1 MEKTWLIMKNDLTTR
16 DFIQSHGERLGLNWQ
31 AGQAGENRL
40 LQNEKVM
47 TGIPIAGYLNLV
59 KPNRVQVLGPEEVEY
74 LEQLGE
80 NSHKDAVARLFKCE
94 PAMIIFAG
102 ITNNGSIE
110 HEFVELANQTDTPL
124 LHSSL
129 ASNELTELLQYH
141 LSRLLGD
148 SKIMHGVF
156 MEVMGIGVLLTGPS
170 GIGKSELALEL
181 ISRGH
186 RLIADDAPE
195 FRRSAPKT
203 IRGRSPALLKDFLE
217 VRGLGVLNIR
227 AMFGDNSIVE
237 TKRLQLIV
245 HIDTLLDNTNSDSS
259 LWEVDRIGG
268 SKRKQCI
275 LEVEI
280 PEVQIP
286 VAPGRNVAVIIEA
299 AVRNHVLY
307 LNGYNAADD
316 FIKRQQKLIDGE

>member
-1 MEKTWLIMKNDLTTR
+1 MKNDLTTR

-102 ITNNGSIE
+102 ITNNGGIE
-110 HEFVELANQTDTPL
+110 HEFAELANQTNTPL

>member
-1 MEKTWLIMKNDLTTR
+1 MKNDLTTR

-102 ITNNGSIE
+102 ITNNDGIE
-110 HEFVELANQTDTPL
+110 HEFVELANQTNTPL

-203 IRGRSPALLKDFLE
+203 IRGRSPVLLKDFLE

-259 LWEVDRIGG
+259 LWEVDRISG
-268 SKRKQCI
+268 SKRKQSI

>member
-1 MEKTWLIMKNDLTTR
+1 MSNDLTIR
-16 DFIQSHGERLGLNWQ
+16 DFIQSHGERLGLIWQ
-31 AGQAGENRL
+31 AGQEGEQRL
-40 LQNEKVM
+40 LQSDRTE
-47 TGIPIAGYLNLV
+47 TGAPIAGYLNLV
-59 KPNRVQVLGPEEVEY
+59 KPNQVQVLGPEEVKY
-74 LEQLGE
+74 LNQLKK
-80 NSHKDAVARLFKCE
+80 NSHKDAMTRLFKCE

-102 ITNNGSIE
+102 ISNQIEIDNNFIE
-110 HEFVELANQTDTPL
+110 AANNAQTPL
-124 LHSSL
+124 LYSPI

-141 LSRLLGD
+141 LGRLLGD

-195 FRRSAPKT
+195 FRRSAPDT

-217 VRGLGVLNIR
+217 VRGLGILNVR
-227 AMFGDNSIVE
+227 AMFGDASIVE
-237 TKRLQLIV
+237 TKRLRLIV
-245 HIDTLLDNTNSDSS
+245 HIDTITDDT
-259 LWEVDRIGG
+259 LWEIDRIGG
-268 SKRKQCI
+268 SQRKKTI
-275 LEVEI
+275 LDVKI

-316 FIKRQQKLIDGE
+316 FIKRQQKLIDE

>member
-1 MEKTWLIMKNDLTTR
+1 MKNDLTTR

-110 HEFVELANQTDTPL
+110 HEFVEIANQTDTPL

-195 FRRSAPKT
+195 FTPK
-203 IRGRSPALLKDFLE
+203 LF
-217 VRGLGVLNIR
+217 GVV
-227 AMFGDNSIVE
+227 A
-237 TKRLQLIV
+237 RL
-245 HIDTLLDNTNSDSS
+245 
-259 LWEVDRIGG
+259 
-268 SKRKQCI
+268 
-275 LEVEI
+275 
-280 PEVQIP
+280 
-286 VAPGRNVAVIIEA
+286 
-299 AVRNHVLY
+299 Y
-307 LNGYNAADD
+307 
-316 FIKRQQKLIDGE
+316 

>member
-1 MEKTWLIMKNDLTTR
+1 MNNDLTTR

-31 AGQAGENRL
+31 AGQKGESRL
-40 LQNEKVM
+40 LQNEKSIS
-47 TGIPIAGYLNLV
+47 GIPIAGFLNLV
-59 KPNRVQVLGPEEVEY
+59 KPNQVQVLGPEEVKY
-74 LEQLGE
+74 LEQLGK
-80 NSHKDAVARLFKCE
+80 NSYKDAISRLFECE

-102 ITNNGSIE
+102 ITSSNEIE
-110 HEFVELANQTDTPL
+110 NAFVEKANQTNTPL
-124 LHSSL
+124 LYSSL
-129 ASNELTELLQYH
+129 TSNELTELLQYH
-141 LSRLLGD
+141 LGRLLGD

-195 FRRSAPKT
+195 FRRSAPDT

-217 VRGLGVLNIR
+217 VRGLGILNIR
-227 AMFGDNSIVE
+227 AMFGDSSIVE
-237 TKRLQLIV
+237 TKRLRLIV
-245 HIDTLLDNTNSDSS
+245 HIDTLLDNSKSDTK
-259 LWEVDRIGG
+259 LWEIDRIGG
-268 SKRKQCI
+268 SQRKKSI
-275 LEVEI
+275 LDVDI

>member
-1 MEKTWLIMKNDLTTR
+1 MNTDLKVR
-16 DFIQSHGERLGLNWQ
+16 DFLESHGESLGLLWQ
-31 AGQAGENRL
+31 AGQAGENRQL
-40 LQNEKVM
+40 LNEKAEV
-47 TGIPIAGYLNLV
+47 GVPIAGYLNLV
-59 KPNRVQVLGPEEVEY
+59 KPNQVQVLGPEEVKY
-74 LEQLGE
+74 LAKLKK
-80 NSHKDAVARLFKCE
+80 NSHKDAMARLFKCE

-102 ITNNGSIE
+102 ITKKNNIE
-110 HEFVELANQTDTPL
+110 NEFIELANKTKTPL
-124 LHSSL
+124 LYSHI

-141 LSRLLGD
+141 LVRLLGD

-186 RLIADDAPE
+186 RLVADDAPE
-195 FRRSAPKT
+195 FRRSAPDM
-203 IRGRSPALLKDFLE
+203 IRGRCPALLKDFLE
-217 VRGLGVLNIR
+217 VRGLGILNVR

-237 TKRLQLIV
+237 TKRLRLIV
-245 HIDTLLDNTNSDSS
+245 HIDTLLDNSVSDNT
-259 LWEVDRIGG
+259 LWEIDRIGATH
-268 SKRKQCI
+268 RKKSV
-275 LEVEI
+275 LDVDI

-299 AVRNHVLY
+299 AVRNHVLF

-316 FIKRQQKLIDGE
+316 FIERQQQLIDGD

>member
-1 MEKTWLIMKNDLTTR
+1 
-16 DFIQSHGERLGLNWQ
+16 
-31 AGQAGENRL
+31 
-40 LQNEKVM
+40 
-47 TGIPIAGYLNLV
+47 
-59 KPNRVQVLGPEEVEY
+59 
-74 LEQLGE
+74 
-80 NSHKDAVARLFKCE
+80 
-94 PAMIIFAG
+94 
-102 ITNNGSIE
+102 
-110 HEFVELANQTDTPL
+110 
-124 LHSSL
+124 
-129 ASNELTELLQYH
+129 
-141 LSRLLGD
+141 
-148 SKIMHGVF
+148 
-156 MEVMGIGVLLTGPS
+156 
-170 GIGKSELALEL
+170 
-181 ISRGH
+181 
-186 RLIADDAPE
+186 
-195 FRRSAPKT
+195 
-203 IRGRSPALLKDFLE
+203 
-217 VRGLGVLNIR
+217 
-227 AMFGDNSIVE
+227 MFGDNSIVE

>member
-1 MEKTWLIMKNDLTTR
+1 MKNDLTTR

-31 AGQAGENRL
+31 AGQVGENRL

>member
-1 MEKTWLIMKNDLTTR
+1 MNDDLTTR
-16 DFIQSHGERLGLNWQ
+16 DFIQSHGERLRLNWQ
-31 AGQAGENRL
+31 AGKKGENRL
-40 LQNEKVM
+40 LQNEKSIS
-47 TGIPIAGYLNLV
+47 GIPIAGYLNLV
-59 KPNRVQVLGPEEVEY
+59 KPNQVQVLGPEEVKY
-74 LEQLGE
+74 LDQLGK
-80 NSHKDAVARLFKCE
+80 NSHEDAISRLFNCE

-102 ITNNGSIE
+102 ITKGDDIGNDFIKTAE
-110 HEFVELANQTDTPL
+110 QTNTPL
-124 LHSSL
+124 LYSTL

-141 LSRLLGD
+141 LGRLLGD

-195 FRRSAPKT
+195 FKRSAPDT

-217 VRGLGVLNIR
+217 VRGLGILNIR
-227 AMFGDNSIVE
+227 AMFGDSSIVE
-237 TKRLQLIV
+237 TKRLRLIV
-245 HIDTLLDNTNSDSS
+245 HIDTLLDNNNSDTKI
-259 LWEVDRIGG
+259 WEIDRIGG
-268 SKRKQCI
+268 SQCKKSI
-275 LEVEI
+275 LNVDI

-316 FIKRQQKLIDGE
+316 FIKRQQKLIDGD

>member
-1 MEKTWLIMKNDLTTR
+1 MDNNLTIR
-16 DFIQSHGERLGLNWQ
+16 DFIQSHGERLGLCWQ
-31 AGQAGENRL
+31 AGQKGENRL
-40 LQNEKVM
+40 LQNEKSQ

-59 KPNRVQVLGPEEVEY
+59 KPNQVQVLGPEEVKY
-74 LEQLGE
+74 LNQLGK
-80 NSHKDAVARLFKCE
+80 NSNKDAISRLFKCK

-102 ITNNGSIE
+102 ITNNAEIE
-110 HEFVELANQTDTPL
+110 QEFIETANQTDTPL
-124 LHSSL
+124 LYSNL
-129 ASNELTELLQYH
+129 ASSELIELLQYH
-141 LSRLLGD
+141 LGRLLGN

-181 ISRGH
+181 INRGH

-195 FRRSAPKT
+195 FRRSAPNT
-203 IRGRSPALLKDFLE
+203 IRGRSPVLLKDFLE
-217 VRGLGVLNIR
+217 VRGLGILNVR
-227 AMFGDNSIVE
+227 AMFGDNSVVE
-237 TKRLQLIV
+237 TKRLRLIV
-245 HIDTLLDNTNSDSS
+245 NLDTIPDNSASEKT
-259 LWEVDRIGG
+259 LWEIDRIGG
-268 SKRKQCI
+268 SQRKQTV
-275 LEVEI
+275 LDVEI

>member
-1 MEKTWLIMKNDLTTR
+1 MNNDLTTH
-16 DFIQSHGERLGLNWQ
+16 DFILSHGDRLGLCWQ
-31 AGQAGENRL
+31 AGQNGENRL
-40 LQNEKVM
+40 LKNEKSV

-59 KPNRVQVLGPEEVEY
+59 KPNQVQVLGPEEVIY
-74 LEQLGE
+74 LEQLGK
-80 NSHKDAVARLFKCE
+80 NSRKDAISRLFKCE

-102 ITNNGSIE
+102 ITNGEKIDPEFIE
-110 HEFVELANQTDTPL
+110 TANQTNTPL
-124 LHSSL
+124 LYSSL
-129 ASNELTELLQYH
+129 PSNELTELLQYH
-141 LSRLLGD
+141 LGRLLGD

-156 MEVMGIGVLLTGPS
+156 MDVMGIGVLLTGPS

-181 ISRGH
+181 ISRSH

-195 FRRSAPKT
+195 FRRSAPNAV
-203 IRGRSPALLKDFLE
+203 RGRSPALLKDFLE
-217 VRGLGVLNIR
+217 VRGLGILNVR

-245 HIDTLLDNTNSDSS
+245 RLDTISDKTTSDDNF
-259 LWEVDRIGG
+259 WEIDRIGG
-268 SKRKQCI
+268 SLRNQTI
-275 LEVEI
+275 LNVEI

-316 FIKRQQKLIDGE
+316 FVKRQQKLIDGE

>member
-1 MEKTWLIMKNDLTTR
+1 MSNDLTTR
-16 DFIQSHGERLGLNWQ
+16 DFIQSHGEKLGLCWQ

-40 LQNEKVM
+40 LQSEKSVP
-47 TGIPIAGYLNLV
+47 GISIAGYLNLV
-59 KPNRVQVLGPEEVEY
+59 KPNQVQVIGPEEVKY
-74 LEQLGE
+74 LEQLGK
-80 NSHKDAVARLFKCE
+80 NSHKDAISRLFKCE

-102 ITNNGSIE
+102 ITHNVELE
-110 HEFVELANQTDTPL
+110 HEFVEIANQSNTPL
-124 LHSSL
+124 LSSSL

-141 LSRLLGD
+141 LGRLLSD
-148 SKIMHGVF
+148 SKIIHGVF

-195 FRRSAPKT
+195 FRRSAPDT

-217 VRGLGVLNIR
+217 VRGLGILNVR

-237 TKRLQLIV
+237 TKRLRLVVNLKTISE
-245 HIDTLLDNTNSDSS
+245 DTR
-259 LWEVDRIGG
+259 WEVDRISG
-268 SKRKQCI
+268 SKRTQSI
-275 LEVEI
+275 LDVEI

-299 AVRNHVLY
+299 AVRNHVLF

-316 FIKRQQKLIDGE
+316 FIKHQQKLIDSD

>member
-1 MEKTWLIMKNDLTTR
+1 MNNNLTTR
-16 DFIQSHGERLGLNWQ
+16 DFVESHGEKLGLKWQ
-31 AGQAGENRL
+31 AGKKGENRL
-40 LQNEKVM
+40 LQDKKSV
-47 TGIPIAGYLNLV
+47 TGISVAGYLNLV
-59 KPNRVQVLGPEEVEY
+59 KPNQVQVLGPEEVKY
-74 LEQLGE
+74 LEQLGR

-102 ITNNGSIE
+102 ISKNEEIE
-110 HEFVELANQTDTPL
+110 HEFVDIANQSNTPL
-124 LHSSL
+124 LSSNL

-141 LSRLLGD
+141 LGRLLTD
-148 SKIMHGVF
+148 SKIVHGVF

-195 FRRSAPKT
+195 FSRSAPET
-203 IRGRSPALLKDFLE
+203 IQGRSPVLLKDFLE
-217 VRGLGVLNIR
+217 VRGLGILNVR
-227 AMFGDNSIVE
+227 AMFGDNSVVK
-237 TKRLQLIV
+237 TKRLRLIV
-245 HIDTLLDNTNSDSS
+245 HLESVSNNKNSDNS
-259 LWEVDRIGG
+259 LWEIDRIGG
-268 SKRKQCI
+268 SKRKKSI
-275 LEVEI
+275 LDIEI

-299 AVRNHVLY
+299 AVRNHVLS

-316 FIKRQQKLIDGE
+316 FVKRQQRLIDSD

>member
-1 MEKTWLIMKNDLTTR
+1 MDNNLTTR
-16 DFIQSHGERLGLNWQ
+16 DFIQSHGERLGLCWQ
-31 AGQAGENRL
+31 AGQQGENRL
-40 LQNEKVM
+40 LQSEKYK

-59 KPNRVQVLGPEEVEY
+59 KPNQVQVLGPEEVKY
-74 LEQLGE
+74 LNQLGK
-80 NSHKDAVARLFKCE
+80 NSHKDAITRLFECE
-94 PAMIIFAG
+94 PAMIIFAS
-102 ITNNGSIE
+102 ITDSSDIE
-110 HEFVELANQTDTPL
+110 QEFIESANKTDTPL
-124 LHSSL
+124 LYSQL
-129 ASNELTELLQYH
+129 PSNELTELLQYH
-141 LSRLLGD
+141 LGRLLGD

-195 FRRSAPKT
+195 FRRSAPDT
-203 IRGRSPALLKDFLE
+203 IRGRSPVLLKDFLE

-227 AMFGDNSIVE
+227 AMFGNNSIVE
-237 TKRLQLIV
+237 TKRLRLIV
-245 HIDTLLDNTNSDSS
+245 HLDTISENTI
-259 LWEVDRIGG
+259 WEIDRIGG
-268 SKRKQCI
+268 SHRKKSV
-275 LEVEI
+275 LNVDI

>member
-1 MEKTWLIMKNDLTTR
+1 MSNDLTIR
-16 DFIQSHGERLGLNWQ
+16 DFIQSHGERLGLLWK
-31 AGQAGENRL
+31 AGQDGENRL
-40 LQNEKVM
+40 LQSERTEAGV
-47 TGIPIAGYLNLV
+47 PIAGYLNLV
-59 KPNRVQVLGPEEVEY
+59 KPNQVQVLGPEEVKY
-74 LEQLGE
+74 LAQLKK
-80 NSHKDAVARLFKCE
+80 NSHKDAMSRLFKCA
-94 PAMIIFAG
+94 PAMIIFAS
-102 ITNNGSIE
+102 ITNSDEIE
-110 HEFVELANQTDTPL
+110 DDFIETANQTKTPL
-124 LHSSL
+124 LYSHL

-148 SKIMHGVF
+148 SKILHGVF

-195 FRRSAPKT
+195 FRRSAPDT

-217 VRGLGVLNIR
+217 VRGLGILNVR
-227 AMFGDNSIVE
+227 AMFGDTSIVE
-237 TKRLQLIV
+237 TKRLRLIV
-245 HIDTLLDNTNSDSS
+245 HIDTISDDT
-259 LWEVDRIGG
+259 LWEIDRIG
-268 SKRKQCI
+268 SSQRKKKI
-275 LEVEI
+275 LDVEI

-316 FIKRQQKLIDGE
+316 FILRQKKLIDGE

>member
-1 MEKTWLIMKNDLTTR
+1 MSNGLTTR
-16 DFIQSHGERLGLNWQ
+16 DFILSHGEKLGLCWQ
-31 AGQAGENRL
+31 AGQAGESRL
-40 LQNEKVM
+40 LQSEKAVP
-47 TGIPIAGYLNLV
+47 GISIAGYLNLV
-59 KPNRVQVLGPEEVEY
+59 KPNQVQVLGPEEVIY
-74 LEQLGE
+74 LEQLGK
-80 NSHKDAVARLFKCE
+80 NSHKDAISRLFKCK

-102 ITNNGSIE
+102 ITKNDELE
-110 HEFVELANQTDTPL
+110 HEFVEIANQTNTPL
-124 LHSSL
+124 LSSNL
-129 ASNELTELLQYH
+129 ASNELTELLQYD
-141 LSRLLGD
+141 LGRLLSD
-148 SKIMHGVF
+148 SKIVHGVF

-195 FRRSAPKT
+195 FRRSAPDT

-217 VRGLGVLNIR
+217 VRGLGILNVR

-237 TKRLQLIV
+237 TKRLRLIV
-245 HIDTLLDNTNSDSS
+245 NLKTISENTR
-259 LWEVDRIGG
+259 WEVDRIGG
-268 SKRKQCI
+268 SKRKQSI

-316 FIKRQQKLIDGE
+316 FIKHQQKLIDSD

>member
-1 MEKTWLIMKNDLTTR
+1 MSNDLTVR
-16 DFIQSHGERLGLNWQ
+16 DFIQSHGERLGLLWQ
-31 AGQAGENRL
+31 AGRGGDKRL
-40 LQNEKVM
+40 LQSERSQAGV
-47 TGIPIAGYLNLV
+47 PVAGYLNLV
-59 KPNRVQVLGPEEVEY
+59 KPNQVQILGPEEVKY
-74 LEQLGE
+74 LEQLKK
-80 NSHKDAVARLFKCE
+80 NSHKDAMSRLFKCE

-102 ITNNGSIE
+102 IINSDDIE
-110 HEFVELANQTDTPL
+110 DEFIEIANQSNTAL
-124 LHSSL
+124 LYSSL
-129 ASNELTELLQYH
+129 PSNELTELLQYH
-141 LSRLLGD
+141 LGRLLGD

-195 FRRSAPKT
+195 FRRSAPDT
-203 IRGRSPALLKDFLE
+203 IRGRCPALLKDFLE
-217 VRGLGVLNIR
+217 VRGLGILNVR
-227 AMFGDNSIVE
+227 AMFGDASIVE
-237 TKRLQLIV
+237 TKRLRLIV
-245 HIDTLLDNTNSDSS
+245 NIDSISDDTL
-259 LWEVDRIGG
+259 WEIDRIGG
-268 SKRKQCI
+268 SQRKTTI
-275 LEVEI
+275 LDVKI

-316 FIKRQQKLIDGE
+316 FIKRQQRLIDGE

>member
-1 MEKTWLIMKNDLTTR
+1 MNNDLTTR

-31 AGQAGENRL
+31 AGQNGENRL
-40 LQNEKVM
+40 LQNNKSV
-47 TGIPIAGYLNLV
+47 TGIPIAGFLNLV
-59 KPNRVQVLGPEEVEY
+59 KPNQVQVLGPEEVKY
-74 LEQLGE
+74 LEQLGK
-80 NSHKDAVARLFKCE
+80 NSHQDAISRLFKCE
-94 PAMIIFAG
+94 PAMIIFTS
-102 ITNNGSIE
+102 ITNNDSIE
-110 HEFVELANQTDTPL
+110 HEFVELANQTNTPL
-124 LHSSL
+124 LSSNL

-141 LSRLLGD
+141 LGRLLGD
-148 SKIMHGVF
+148 SKVMHGVF

-195 FRRSAPKT
+195 FRRSAPDI
-203 IRGRSPALLKDFLE
+203 IRGRCPTVLKDFLE
-217 VRGLGVLNIR
+217 VRGLGILNVR

-237 TKRLQLIV
+237 TKRLRLIV
-245 HIDTLLDNTNSDSS
+245 NLNTISDSTH
-259 LWEVDRIGG
+259 WEIDRIGG
-268 SKRKQCI
+268 SQRKKNI
-275 LEVEI
+275 LDVGI